1 MSRWLITR
9 PAADAAETAKA
20 VEALGHEAVVT
31 PLIDIDMGEA
41 GSIDLA
47 GVQAILFT
55 SANGVRAFEPRSD
68 NRDLPA
74 FAVGDASARTARA
87 AGFERVFSASG
98 AVDDLA
104 RLVADRLAPDDGALL
119 HVAGSHVAGDLGGV
133 LAGAGFD
140 VKRVCVYRSR
150 PAAALPPEAVDALA
164 GDHLTGALF
173 FSPRTAG
180 VFARLVDEAGLTGR
194 LGRLVALCL
203 SPAVARRLSGAGWK
217 ACRTAIH
224 PTLPDMLALLDG
236 SEPRPKPC
244 APTRSATDS
253 R

>member
-1 MSRWLITR
+1 MNCWLVTR
-9 PAADAAETAKA
+9 PTADAAETAKA
-20 VEALGHEAVVT
+20 IEALGHKAIVA
-31 PLIDIDMGEA
+31 PFIDIDMDHA
-41 GSIDLA
+41 DSIDLE

-55 SANGVRAFEPRSD
+55 SANGVRAFERCSD
-68 NRDLPA
+68 VRDLPA
-74 FAVGDASARTARA
+74 FTVGDASAGAARA
-87 AGFERVFSASG
+87 VGFKQVFSASG

-104 RLVADRLAPDDGALL
+104 RLVAGRLVPGRGALL
-119 HVAGSHVAGDLGGV
+119 HVAGSHVAGDLSGA

-140 VKRVCVYRSR
+140 VRRLPIYRSR
-150 PAAALPPEAVDALA
+150 PVPTLPLEAADALA
-164 GDHLTGALF
+164 GDHLTGVLF

-194 LGRLVALCL
+194 LSRLFALCL

-217 ACRTAIH
+217 ACRTAVH

-236 SEPRPKPC
+236 PEPRSTSSSPD
-244 APTRSATDS
+244 RSAIDS

>member
-9 PAADAAETAKA
+9 PTADAAETAKA
-20 VEALGHEAVVT
+20 VEALGHQAVIA
-31 PLIDIDMGEA
+31 PLIDIDMDQA
-41 GSIDLA
+41 GAIDLD

-55 SANGVRAFEPRSD
+55 SANGVRAFERCSD
-68 NRDLPA
+68 VRDLPA
-74 FAVGDASARTARA
+74 FTVGDASARTARA
-87 AGFERVFSASG
+87 AGFAHVSSASG

-104 RLVADRLAPDDGALL
+104 RLVANRLAPAEGALL
-119 HVAGSHVAGDLGGV
+119 HVAGSHVAGDLGGA

-140 VKRVCVYRSR
+140 VRRVCVYRSR
-150 PAAALPPEAVDALA
+150 PTAMLPQEAVDALA
-164 GDHLTGALF
+164 GDHLTGVLF

-180 VFARLVDEAGLTGR
+180 VFARLVDEAGLTER
-194 LGRLVALCL
+194 LRHLVALCL

-236 SEPRPKPC
+236 DEARPESS
-244 APTRSATDS
+244 APIHPATDS